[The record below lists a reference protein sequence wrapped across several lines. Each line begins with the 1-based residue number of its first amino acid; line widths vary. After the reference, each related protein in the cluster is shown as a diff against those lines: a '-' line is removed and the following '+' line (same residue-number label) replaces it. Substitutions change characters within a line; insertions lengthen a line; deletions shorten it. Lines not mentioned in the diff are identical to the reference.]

1 MSKKT
6 EKPKTRKAKAP
17 APGVNPRLVAL
28 AAKVDEAEAEFNRA
42 LDVLRAAEQN
52 AWHNREDKAAQASLK
67 KAQSAEGATGNASE
81 MTAKKFSK
89 VRATNLDELC
99 LKARYA
105 ARYMDLWDE
114 IVESIISD
122 LIALGAK
129 PKASAPKEAN
139 KEGQHACHS

>member
-1 MSKKT
+1 MT
-6 EKPKTRKAKAP
+6 MTTKPKTRKAP

-67 KAQSAEGATGNASE
+67 KAQSAEGATCDASARAAE
-81 MTAKKFSK
+81 KFSK
-89 VRATNLDELC
+89 ARATNLDELC
-99 LKARYA
+99 LKARCA
-105 ARYMDLWDE
+105 ARYMDVWDE
-114 IVESIISD
+114 IVASIISD
-122 LIALGAK
+122 LLALGRK

-139 KEGQHACHS
+139 KEGQHARHS